1 MVSTRT
7 KGELDRFKLFPGDEG
22 GNPVGFS
29 GPFGKGVGAVDD
41 SCLPFPSKGMDP
53 AAKSR
58 RGSSPLNRDIRAN
71 RNPVLREKSGSVEK
85 TLNEQEYSVKLSGTF
100 FNGHISMNSGL
111 DDCVGF
117 CRLLFSRVASRRIET
132 ALRDTPVVFVVGP
145 R

>member
-22 GNPVGFS
+22 RNPVGFS

-41 SCLPFPSKGMDP
+41 SCLHFLSKGMDP

-85 TLNEQEYSVKLSGTF
+85 TLNEQEYSVKLIGTF
-100 FNGHISMNSGL
+100 FKDHMSMNSGL

-117 CRLLFSRVASRRIET
+117 CRLL
-132 ALRDTPVVFVVGP
+132 
-145 R
+145 